1 MTHEFNYLIGI
12 IIHCSWSKVHCTDTV
27 TDINWLQSV
36 ALKSDTVQSPH
47 LRLLLLLSGDVELNP
62 GPKIGE
68 KPTLPSLTAFLKSL
82 NNWKEFGIN
91 LPEIT
96 NIMIEEIERNNQ
108 TFDQQKEA
116 LYAKWIEVYSNHSW
130 RDVTVALNKCGE
142 STLVENIED
151 ELQEYHEVLRGTC
164 AIMILAIILHR
175 MVLIASIIVIALA
188 SFIGR
193 QVRHIL
199 FTGSNC
205 RNLTDAIVP
214 ILYIVTEALYA
225 EGLISQGDV
234 NLIKSHHELNET
246 PQLFKSSHLVSHLDQ
261 QLNSSRLGIP
271 SGCYLMKVCQVF
283 MNQRYQPLTD
293 ITTSLLQQLGKVYML
308 QLIVIIIMHAV

>member
-116 LYAKWIEVYSNHSW
+116 LYAKWIEVYPNCSW

-151 ELQEYHEVLRGTC
+151 ELQEYHEVLRGIC

-193 QVRHIL
+193 QVRDIL

-205 RNLTDAIVP
+205 RNLTNAIVP

-271 SGCYLMKVCQVF
+271 SGRYLMKVCQVF